1 MHFLKKVFDFFIF
14 SSLFI
19 ALCAVIMV
27 VQANDLLNLKY
38 NHNAYLLFVF
48 FSTICSYNFHW
59 FLTPNAVGEN
69 DRSIWTQEHKYFHV
83 AFFIIGLSGS
93 AWYYFYFTDSWF
105 WMLIPILLTFLYS
118 APKLPYRIFR
128 LLKKVAIGKTLYLA
142 FVWTYV
148 TAILPVILSKEST
161 ESAHLLFWTS
171 RFFLIYAICIL
182 FDYRDREN
190 DRREG
195 IRSMITYFSESG
207 INALFA
213 ISLIAFFVVTASLYF
228 FEFSLLTI
236 ACLIVPGIIVA
247 LLFKPAKNN
256 FSDYL
261 YYFVL
266 DGLMMLSS
274 LLTFILGW

>member
-48 FSTICSYNFHW
+48 FSTIYSYNFHW

-69 DRSIWTQEHKYFHV
+69 DRSVWTQQHKYFHV
-83 AFFIIGLSGS
+83 AFFLSGLLGS
-93 AWYYFYFTDSWF
+93 AWHFFYFIDSWM
-105 WMLIPILLTFLYS
+105 WMLAPIMLTFLYS
-118 APKLPYRIFR
+118 APKLPHKTFG
-128 LLKKVAIGKTLYLA
+128 LLKKIAVGKTLYLA

-148 TAILPVILSKEST
+148 TAILPVVLNQESVKR
-161 ESAHLLFWTS
+161 ADLIFCAS
-171 RFFLIYAICIL
+171 RFFLIYGICIL

-195 IRSMITYFSESG
+195 IKSMITYFSESG
-207 INALFA
+207 INAIFT
-213 ISLIAFFVVTASLYF
+213 ISLVAFFAVTAFLYF
-228 FEFSLLTI
+228 FEFSLLTVF
-236 ACLIVPGIIVA
+236 CLIIPGIIVM
-247 LLFKPAKNN
+247 LLFNYAKRN

-274 LLTFILGW
+274 VLTFFTN